1 MIGTIIVFILIPIVA
16 LFINA
21 VEEYNKGIPFDES
34 YKDVGI
40 PVITLTNNGK
50 QFNFLVDTGA
60 NYCIINEPHL
70 KEFEYKELKGEGT
83 IFGME
88 GNVQKTN
95 FVQASLYY
103 EKDEFVASFQVLDIS
118 GALDRINK
126 QHGIT
131 VHGIL
136 GSEFLEENR
145 SKINFIEHEVTYEQ
159 IKN

>member
-21 VEEYNKGIPFDES
+21 VEEYNKGIPFDKS
-34 YKDVGI
+34 YKEVGI

-70 KEFEYKELKGEGT
+70 TEFEHKELKGEGT

-103 EKDEFVASFQVLDIS
+103 EKDEFIANFQVLDIS

-126 QHGIT
+126 QYGIT
-131 VHGIL
+131 VHGVL

-159 IKN
+159 IKA

>member
-21 VEEYNKGIPFDES
+21 VEEYNKGIPFDKS
-34 YKDVGI
+34 YKEVGI

-60 NYCIINEPHL
+60 NYCIINESHL
-70 KEFEYKELKGEGT
+70 TEFEYKELKGEGT

-103 EKDEFVASFQVLDIS
+103 EKDEFVANFQVLDIS

-126 QHGIT
+126 QYGIT
-131 VHGIL
+131 VHGVL

-159 IKN
+159 IKA